1 MKLIHKILATAILI
15 VCVGCDQGE
24 KLADNNRFGR
34 VGMAGESMSV
44 MNQKS
49 ANVQQQEKISVEK
62 KLIKNGNIS
71 FETEDLAKTKGTIAT
86 AAKKYKAYI
95 SSDNAYTSQDRISN
109 TLTVRVPAS
118 SFDDFLKDITEGI
131 DELESKNINIS
142 DVTEQ
147 FLDIEARLRT
157 KKKLEVRFT
166 ELLAKAKNVSELLDI
181 ERQLSNVRSEIESVE
196 GRLKY
201 LSNQVDFSTLNVT
214 FYKKTTQDTKF
225 GKKLKNGFKN
235 GINNLKWFF
244 VFLVNIWPFV
254 ILTIVI
260 IYIIR
265 KRIKNKKNNS

>member
-1 MKLIHKILATAILI
+1 MKLIHKILATAMLV
-15 VCVGCDQGE
+15 VCVGCEQRGPVNHNERLDT
-24 KLADNNRFGR
+24 
-34 VGMAGESMSV
+34 VGLAGESMSV
-44 MNQKS
+44 MSQKS
-49 ANVQQQEKISVEK
+49 GNAQPQKINIEK

-71 FETEDLAKTKGTIAT
+71 FETEDLAETKTTIVAAT
-86 AAKKYKAYI
+86 KKYQAYI

-131 DELESKNINIS
+131 EELESKNINIS

-157 KKKLEVRFT
+157 KKKLEERFT
-166 ELLAKAKNVSELLDI
+166 QLLAKANNVRELLDI
-181 ERQLSNVRSEIESVE
+181 ERQLANVRSEIESVE

-201 LSNQVDFSTLNVT
+201 LSNQVDFSTLTIT
-214 FYKKTTQDTKF
+214 FYKKTANETNF
-225 GKKLKNGFKN
+225 GRKLKNGFKN

-244 VFLVNIWPFV
+244 IYLINVWPFV

-260 IYIIR
+260 IYIVR